1 MTGDRVRS
9 RLFHRAPRSKAVRP
23 CLEELEDRFLLC
35 ATTGTQWA
43 KPNLITFSFMPDG
56 TSFGGIPSNLQ
67 ATLNAHFAT
76 ANWQAQF
83 ADAAAVWE
91 KVANVNFS
99 LVSDNGS
106 PLGVSGNQQD
116 DPRFGDIRIG
126 GYAMSSS
133 ILAFTFLPPPANGC
147 TDAGDICFNTT
158 QLWQINGTTYDLMT
172 VAIHEFGHALGMGHS
187 TDTAAAMYPAYITTK
202 QAVDADDISG
212 IRSIYN
218 ARQPDIF
225 NAKASNG
232 SPRSAADI
240 SSYIGTNG
248 QLSIS
253 GLDLTPP
260 VTIGTN
266 DIEWYKITVPASTTG
281 TMVVRMQSTGLSLLA
296 PSLAVFN
303 SAGNTILAQQISSN
317 LGDTVTVA
325 IKNVSPG
332 QVYDIRCQGSTTG
345 ASGFGSY
352 GLQVNFGSHTQPP
365 IPSPNTTVARAP
377 DKGGGTMSESS
388 DGNVEA
394 GLASA
399 GEVITVGSLTGL
411 GDPMM
416 ITESDDRQL
425 DMGTAADLAPW
436 TPLWQPPLPITA
448 FQSIFGTDQTSQEV
462 ITTLDFF
469 SDDNDLNAILPTLT
483 LPKNR
488 RTEAM
493 PYETVDTVGS
503 VTGLGDPMMVNESV
517 ESQLDMGTAGD
528 LAPWTPLWRTPL
540 PIDVFLPIFGTD
552 QTSQNV
558 ITTLGFF
565 SDDNDHNAF
574 LPTLTLP
581 KNRRTEA
588 MPYETVDRALDGWSF
603 NPQI

>member
-9 RLFHRAPRSKAVRP
+9 RLFHRAPGSKSKAVRP
-23 CLEELEDRFLLC
+23 RLEELEDRVLLY
-35 ATTGTQWA
+35 ATTGNQWA
-43 KPNLITFSFMPDG
+43 KPNLVTISFMPDG
-56 TSFGGIPSNLQ
+56 TSIGGVPSNLQ

-76 ANWQAQF
+76 AAWQAQI

-133 ILAFTFLPPPANGC
+133 ILAFAYLPPPANGG
-147 TDAGDICFNTT
+147 TDAGDIFFNTA
-158 QLWQINGTTYDLMT
+158 QSWQINGTNYDLMT
-172 VAIHEFGHALGMGHS
+172 VAIHELGHALGMGHS

-218 ARQPDIF
+218 ARQPDVF
-225 NAKASNG
+225 NVNASND

-248 QLSIS
+248 QLTIS

-281 TMVVRMQSTGLSLLA
+281 TMVVRMQSTGLSLLS

-317 LGDTVTVA
+317 LGDTVKVA

-352 GLQVNFGSHTQPP
+352 GLQVNFGSLTQPP
-365 IPSPNTTVARAP
+365 IPSPNTTVAQAP

-388 DGNVEA
+388 GGKVVP
-394 GLASA
+394 GLGSA
-399 GEVITVGSLTGL
+399 GEVI
-411 GDPMM
+411 
-416 ITESDDRQL
+416 
-425 DMGTAADLAPW
+425 
-436 TPLWQPPLPITA
+436 
-448 FQSIFGTDQTSQEV
+448 
-462 ITTLDFF
+462 
-469 SDDNDLNAILPTLT
+469 
-483 LPKNR
+483 
-488 RTEAM
+488 
-493 PYETVDTVGS
+493 TVGS
-503 VTGLGDPMMVNESV
+503 VTGLGDPMMVNESA
-517 ESQLDMGTAGD
+517 ERQLDRGTAKN
-528 LAPWTPLWRTPL
+528 LAPWTPVRRPHHRITACL
-540 PIDVFLPIFGTD
+540 PTFGPD

-588 MPYETVDRALDGWSF
+588 MHYETVDRALDGWSF

>member
-1 MTGDRVRS
+1 MIVFSPHSFPGVRWKELTMTGDGVRS
-9 RLFHRAPRSKAVRP
+9 CLFHRAPGSKAVRP
-23 CLEELEDRFLLC
+23 CLEELEVRFLLY
-35 ATTGTQWA
+35 ATTGNQWTM
-43 KPNLITFSFMPDG
+43 PILISYSLMPDG
-56 TSFGGIPSNLQ
+56 TSIGGIPSNLQ
-67 ATLNAHFAT
+67 ASLNAHYPT
-76 ANWQAQF
+76 AAWQAQISK
-83 ADAAAVWE
+83 AAAVWE
-91 KVANVNFS
+91 RVANLNFS
-99 LVSDNGS
+99 LVTDNGS

-133 ILAFTFLPPPANGC
+133 ILAFAYLPPKANGG
-147 TDAGDICFNTT
+147 TDAGDIFFNTA
-158 QLWQINGTTYDLMT
+158 QSWQINGTTYDLMT
-172 VAIHEFGHALGMGHS
+172 VAIHELGHALGMGHS

-218 ARQPDIF
+218 ARQPDVF
-225 NAKASNG
+225 NVNASND

-248 QLSIS
+248 QLTIS

-281 TMVVRMQSTGLSLLA
+281 TMVVRMQSSGLILLS
-296 PSLAVFN
+296 PNLAVFN

-332 QVYDIRCQGSTTG
+332 QVYDVRCQGSTTG
-345 ASGFGSY
+345 ASGFGAY
-352 GLQVNFGSHTQPP
+352 GLQVNFGSLTQSP
-365 IPSPNTTVARAP
+365 IPAPNTTVAQAR
-377 DKGGGTMSESS
+377 DKRGGTLSESS
-388 DGNVEA
+388 
-394 GLASA
+394 
-399 GEVITVGSLTGL
+399 EVITVGTVTGL

-416 ITESDDRQL
+416 INESAERQL

-436 TPLWQPPLPITA
+436 TPLWQPPLPITV
-448 FQSIFGTDQTSQEV
+448 FRPFFGTDQTSQNV

-469 SDDNDLNAILPTLT
+469 SGDNDHNALLPTLT

-493 PYETVDTVGS
+493 H
-503 VTGLGDPMMVNESV
+503 L
-517 ESQLDMGTAGD
+517 
-528 LAPWTPLWRTPL
+528 
-540 PIDVFLPIFGTD
+540 
-552 QTSQNV
+552 
-558 ITTLGFF
+558 
-565 SDDNDHNAF
+565 
-574 LPTLTLP
+574 
-581 KNRRTEA
+581 
-588 MPYETVDRALDGWSF
+588 ETVDRALDGWSF
-603 NPQI
+603 NLQS

>member
-9 RLFHRAPRSKAVRP
+9 RLFHRAPGSKAVRP
-23 CLEELEDRFLLC
+23 RLEELEDRFLLY
-35 ATTGTQWA
+35 ATTGDQWA
-43 KPNLITFSFMPDG
+43 KPNLITYSFMPDG
-56 TSFGGIPSNLQ
+56 TSLGGIPSNLQ

-76 ANWQAQF
+76 AAWQAQF

-99 LVSDNGS
+99 LVTDNGS

-116 DPRFGDIRIG
+116 DTRFGDIRIG

-133 ILAFTFLPPPANGC
+133 ILAFAFLPPPANGG
-147 TDAGDICFNTT
+147 TDAGDIFFNTT

-212 IRSIYN
+212 IQSIYN
-218 ARQPDIF
+218 ARQPDVF
-225 NAKASNG
+225 NVKASND

-248 QLSIS
+248 QLTLS

-281 TMVVRMQSTGLSLLA
+281 TMVVRMQSTGLSLLS

-325 IKNVSPG
+325 IKNVSHG
-332 QVYDIRCQGSTTG
+332 QIYDIRCQGSTTG
-345 ASGFGSY
+345 NSGFGAY
-352 GLQVNFGSHTQPP
+352 GLQVNFGSLTQPS
-365 IPSPNTTVARAP
+365 IPRPNTTVAQAP
-377 DKGGGTMSESS
+377 DKGGGTLSESC
-388 DGNVEA
+388 GA
-394 GLASA
+394 GQ
-399 GEVITVGSLTGL
+399 VITVGSVTGL

-462 ITTLDFF
+462 ITTLGFF

-493 PYETVDTVGS
+493 HYETVDTVGS

-603 NPQI
+603 NPQV